1 MWYKI
6 AFENNTQ
13 IESNLSL
20 IEQSEKLGVIPE
32 KFYPEIQKTLKE
44 LNIRPNPTFTTIEEQ
59 LESTRHDT
67 VDNVPNNMLQAE
79 KGRGSMYLFNGN
91 GAPQYASG
99 KGDPSLFMDNLPSTM
114 TLV

>member
-13 IESNLSL
+13 IKSNSSL
-20 IEQSEKLGVIPE
+20 IEQAE
-32 KFYPEIQKTLKE
+32 KFYPEIQNNSKE
-44 LNIRPNPTFTTIEEQ
+44 LNIRPNPTFITIEEQ

-79 KGRGSMYLFNGN
+79 KGRGGMFLFNGN

>member
-13 IESNLSL
+13 MKSNSSL
-20 IEQSEKLGVIPE
+20 IEQPE
-32 KFYPEIQKTLKE
+32 KFYPEIQNNSKE
-44 LNIRPNPTFTTIEEQ
+44 LNIRPNPTFITIEEQ

-79 KGRGSMYLFNGN
+79 KGRGGMFLFNGN